1 MTAPNFPVPVEQV
14 AQTLIA
20 LMKKQK
26 WDRYVWIIE
35 GSTPS
40 IVYLGSSTY
49 GEYHD
54 NWQLQFEVPIDRY
67 AEIEEEMQD
76 IEGTLLEKVTHIAR
90 GLNGHQIE
98 SIVLTPQF
106 IAPIAEVAP
115 PPPDADVERIYGQG
129 KFRLFISHL
138 SKDKVFLSEL
148 KEALEYRGVAAFL
161 AHEDIEPT
169 KLWQSEIELAL
180 RAMQAMVVFL
190 ASGFKESDWTDQE
203 VGWAMG
209 RGVLVIPIKVDID
222 PYGFMGKYQALR
234 GQREKALPLADSIVD
249 LLGRNPQTHDAI
261 RGALVHAM
269 RHARSFDG
277 AATLKRLLMQM
288 RDYTEAE
295 KQMLLEAV
303 EKNGQVSGSWGVPEW
318 IEGTFGKPQATTKDD
333 ELTF

>member
-1 MTAPNFPVPVEQV
+1 MKQMNFPVAVEQV

-20 LMKKQK
+20 LMKNQK

-40 IVYLGSSTY
+40 IVYLGSSNY

-54 NWQLQFEVPIDRY
+54 RWQLQFEVPIERY
-67 AEIEEEMQD
+67 AT
-76 IEGTLLEKVTHIAR
+76 IEGELQTIEPELLEKVAKVTR
-90 GLNGHQIE
+90 GLQGHHVE
-98 SIVLTPQF
+98 SVVLTPQF
-106 IAPIAEVAP
+106 IAPIAKVAP

-138 SKDKVFLSEL
+138 SKDKVFLSDL
-148 KEALEYRGVAAFL
+148 KDALAYRGVAAFL

-169 KLWQSEIELAL
+169 KEWQSEIELAL
-180 RAMQAMVVFL
+180 RSMQAMVVFL
-190 ASGFKESDWTDQE
+190 VNGFNESKWTDQE

-209 RGVLVIPIKVDID
+209 RGVLVIPIKVEID

-234 GQREKALPLADSIVD
+234 GQRDQASSLAEMIID
-249 LLGRNPQTHDAI
+249 LLARNPQTHNAM

-269 RHARSFDG
+269 RHARSFNG
-277 AATLKRLLMQM
+277 AQMLKGMLTQM

-303 EKNGQVSGSWGVPEW
+303 EQNGQVSGAWGVSEW
-318 IEGTFGKPQATTKDD
+318 IEANFGKPQAATSDD
-333 ELTF
+333 ALPF

>member
-1 MTAPNFPVPVEQV
+1 MTQMNFPVAVEQV

-20 LMKKQK
+20 LMKNQK
-26 WDRYVWIIE
+26 WDRYVWILE

-40 IVYLGSSTY
+40 IVYLGASNY

-54 NWQLQFEVPIDRY
+54 RWQLQFEVPIDRF
-67 AEIEEEMQD
+67 AT
-76 IEGTLLEKVTHIAR
+76 IEGELQTIEPELLEKVAKVTR
-90 GLNGHQIE
+90 GLQGHHVE
-98 SIVLTPQF
+98 SVVLAPQL
-106 IAPIAEVAP
+106 IAPIAKFAP

-148 KEALEYRGVAAFL
+148 KEALAYRGVAAFL

-190 ASGFKESDWTDQE
+190 VNGFNESKWTDQE

-234 GQREKALPLADSIVD
+234 GQREQAYPLADMIVD
-249 LLGRNPQTHDAI
+249 LLVRNPQTHDTMRA
-261 RGALVHAM
+261 ALVEAM
-269 RHARSFDG
+269 VHSKSFG
-277 AATLKRLLMQM
+277 MSKMLRTLLMQM
-288 RDYTEAE
+288 RDFTEVE
-295 KQMLLEAV
+295 KQSLVKAAE
-303 EKNGQVSGSWGVPEW
+303 ENGQVSGSFGVPEW
-318 IEGTFGKPQATTKDD
+318 IEANFGNRKAEANDEITF
-333 ELTF
+333 